1 MAKKKRRG
9 KRRVGKVGVRRGE
22 KVPHRKDT
30 AGKKPRLRVAT
41 KGSGVLKKIGSLVV
55 PKTANIWDV
64 QQTLRR
70 QKFFARVVG
79 PNVIATNAPVAG
91 TPLANRPQR

>member
-22 KVPHRKDT
+22 KVPHRKDRVG
-30 AGKKPRLRVAT
+30 GKARMSIAT
-41 KGSGVLKKIGSLVV
+41 KGQGVLTKISSLVV
-55 PKTANIWDV
+55 PKDRNIWDV
-64 QQTLRR
+64 QNTLRR
-70 QKFFARVVG
+70 QKYFARVVG